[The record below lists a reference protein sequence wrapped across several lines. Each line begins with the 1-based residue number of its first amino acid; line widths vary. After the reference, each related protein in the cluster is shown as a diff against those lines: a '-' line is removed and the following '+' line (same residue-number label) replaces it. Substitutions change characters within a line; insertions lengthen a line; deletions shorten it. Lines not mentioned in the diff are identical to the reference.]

1 MCKYMARIRTVMCFS
16 VQHAI
21 LWWIFQKL
29 RGANILED
37 QSIWSAKHEL
47 TFEKK
52 SKNFLYQ
59 YIFSFVD
66 VAYKCY
72 WSHIRFFFAF
82 CLVFSEEMRIFPG
95 LEVFHVLPAPLYTAS
110 NAFWKYDNYY
120 MGFSSF
126 SSKLL
131 SYSMK
136 QNTKEIII
144 FIFRN

>member
-1 MCKYMARIRTVMCFS
+1 MLYYDESSKNWGVPTFWRIN
-16 VQHAI
+16 Q
-21 LWWIFQKL
+21 
-29 RGANILED
+29 
-37 QSIWSAKHEL
+37 
-47 TFEKK
+47 FEVPNMNWHLKKK

-72 WSHIRFFFAF
+72 WSHIRFFLLF
-82 CLVFSEEMRIFPG
+82 CLVSSGEMRIFPG
-95 LEVFHVLPAPLYTAS
+95 LEVFHVLSAPLYSCTLLQMPFE
-110 NAFWKYDNYY
+110 NTIIIKY

-126 SSKLL
+126 ISKFL

-136 QNTKEIII
+136 HTTKEIMI